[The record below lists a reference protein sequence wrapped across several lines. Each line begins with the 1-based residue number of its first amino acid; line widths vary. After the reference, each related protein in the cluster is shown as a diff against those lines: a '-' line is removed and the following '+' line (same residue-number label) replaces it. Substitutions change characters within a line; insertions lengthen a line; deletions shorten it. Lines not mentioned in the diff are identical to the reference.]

1 MEFCNKKHLVD
12 HLITNPDIPEDPPSL
27 PYMTKKQIRRL
38 VRHLMWHR
46 CMDFAEEFRDGNRVY
61 LVDSELD
68 LEGIITNDVQRID
81 FQKEAYDLCDNLI
94 NLPERKQ

>member
-12 HLITNPDIPEDPPSL
+12 HLITGPDIPEDPPSL

-38 VRHLMWHR
+38 IHHLMWHR
-46 CMDFAEEFRDGNRVY
+46 CMDFAREFRDDNRVY

-81 FQKEAYDLCDNLI
+81 FQNEANALCDWFI
-94 NLPERKQ
+94 NLPKKEQ